1 MDFGRIIFMASLI
14 GGEIMRWLNKNWR
27 VVALVTGLILMIV
40 VDLVT

>member
-14 GGEIMRWLNKNWR
+14 GGEIMRWLEANWR
-27 VVALVTGLILMIV
+27 VVALVAILALMII